1 MTFGSVVK
9 AFDTV
14 MALRA
19 VAKRMTG
26 GDPPAREGVITHPS
40 AMSGLAGQLEARLTN
55 VVVAALKEAFE
66 RDHARLEIERA
77 QLEEQRRRAE
87 EAMRLE
93 IRRQAVDRE
102 IARLRMLAMTA
113 LVGWV
118 ASVAIFVARIGAA
131 SVPSRAVMAV
141 GWLLLLGALAS
152 AFTAQGRIGSD
163 AAGTTPAPDS
173 RAPATA
179 TLWLLTF
186 GLGVSAI
193 SLMF

>member
-1 MTFGSVVK
+1 
-9 AFDTV
+9 
-14 MALRA
+14 
-19 VAKRMTG
+19 
-26 GDPPAREGVITHPS
+26 
-40 AMSGLAGQLEARLTN
+40 
-55 VVVAALKEAFE
+55 
-66 RDHARLEIERA
+66 
-77 QLEEQRRRAE
+77 
-87 EAMRLE
+87 MRLE

-131 SVPSRAVMAV
+131 SVASRAVMAV

-152 AFTAQGRIGSD
+152 AFTAQGRIGAD
-163 AAGTTPAPDS
+163 AGSSPATSS
-173 RAPATA
+173 RAPASA

>member
-1 MTFGSVVK
+1 MNFGTVVK

-14 MALRA
+14 MALRE

-26 GDPPAREGVITHPS
+26 SGAPPPREGVIAHPS
-40 AMSGLAGQLEARLTN
+40 AASGLAGQLEARLTN

-93 IRRQAVDRE
+93 LRRQAVDRE

-118 ASVAIFVARIGAA
+118 ASVGIFVARNGAA
-131 SVPSRAVMAV
+131 SIASRSVMAV

-152 AFTAQGRIGSD
+152 AFTAQGRIGDTVGSS
-163 AAGTTPAPDS
+163 PSSDS
-173 RAPATA
+173 RTPATA
-179 TLWLLTF
+179 TLWLLTL